1 MSISVFI
8 DADNCPNLVLK
19 KTAEL
24 CRKNNFI
31 LKIIA
36 NRQINIPDAA
46 YEMHICPAEKDAAD
60 NFILEYATS
69 KDLVITKDLLFAEKL
84 VEKDIVSINDRGTMF
99 DKYNIKDRLQ
109 DRALDLQLAGLGF
122 GGKKGSTYNEKQLAK
137 FTSCFEKAISILL
150 RRDNP

>member
-8 DADNCPNLVLK
+8 DADNCPTLVLK

-24 CRKNNFI
+24 CSLNNFS

-36 NRQINIPDAA
+36 NRQINIPNAD
-46 YEMHICPAEKDAAD
+46 YQMHICPQEKDSAD
-60 NFILEYATS
+60 NYILNNATTN
-69 KDLVITKDLLFAEKL
+69 DLVITKDLLFAEKL
-84 VEKDIVSINDRGTMF
+84 VERDMISINDRGTMF

-109 DRALDLQLAGLGF
+109 DRELDLQLAGLGF
-122 GGKKGSTYNEKQLAK
+122 GGRKGSTYNEKQMAK
-137 FTSCFEKAISILL
+137 FTSCFEKAVSILR